1 MIKSLQLKSHR
12 FKNVGRYILY
22 DRPLVDH
29 HLQVQPWLYLNTDYW
44 YMLHINCEVIYIK
57 KRVHIGTFI

>member
-29 HLQVQPWLYLNTDYW
+29 HALTSLTMAIPQHRLLVFASYKL
-44 YMLHINCEVIYIK
+44 
-57 KRVHIGTFI
+57 

>member
-1 MIKSLQLKSHR
+1 MDFSFMIKSLQLKSHR

-29 HLQVQPWLYLNTDYW
+29 HLQV
-44 YMLHINCEVIYIK
+44 
-57 KRVHIGTFI
+57 